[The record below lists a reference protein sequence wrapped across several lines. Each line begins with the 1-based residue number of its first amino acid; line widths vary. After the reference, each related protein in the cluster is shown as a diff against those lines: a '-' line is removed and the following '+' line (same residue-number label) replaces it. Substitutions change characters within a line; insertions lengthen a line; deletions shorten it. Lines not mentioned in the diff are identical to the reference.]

1 MWTPTYVCDVR
12 DVQTNQK
19 TGGSEMGLNDTPS
32 ANRVHIGFFG
42 CRNAGKSSL
51 VNAVTGQSLAV
62 VSDVAGTTTDP
73 VYKSMELLPLGPVVI
88 VDTPG
93 IDDAG
98 SLGELRVAKTRQVL
112 SKVDVAVLVVDA
124 TKGMSTA
131 DRELVDLFHEK
142 NINHIIA
149 YNKSDASQ
157 ELMAK
162 CGLTDE
168 TGSSIWVSAEKGYGI
183 HELKELIGKLTTT
196 DTMTKRL
203 VGDLLSPGDVVVLV
217 IPIDSAA
224 PKGRLILP
232 QQQVIRDVLEAG
244 AISVVCRDM
253 ELADTLERFGSQV
266 SMVITDSQAFGKVMK
281 IVPEDI
287 YMTSFSILMAR
298 FKGQLQ
304 MAVFGAH
311 VLDELRDEGGIEIMA
326 KIGATENDRSEKES
340 SKSES
345 SKSESVGSVT
355 GKEAVDTKRNI
366 PRVLIA
372 EGCTHHRQCD
382 DIGTVK
388 LPGWIRNYT
397 GLEPEFTFV
406 SGTEFPDDLTGYYL
420 IIHCGGCMLNEREM
434 KNRQQMAQQQGVPMT
449 NYGTAIAHMN
459 GILERSLRVFN
470 GIYDN

>member
-1 MWTPTYVCDVR
+1 
-12 DVQTNQK
+12 
-19 TGGSEMGLNDTPS
+19 MGLNDTPS

-124 TKGMSTA
+124 TADMPQA
-131 DRELVDLFHEK
+131 DRELLDLFREK

-149 YNKSDASQ
+149 YNKSDASR

-168 TGSSIWVSAEKGYGI
+168 TGTSIWVSAEKGYGI
-183 HELKELIGKLTTT
+183 HEFKELIGKLTTT

-266 SMVITDSQAFGKVMK
+266 SLVITDSQAFGKVMK

-298 FKGQLQ
+298 FKGQLET
-304 MAVFGAH
+304 AVLGAH
-311 VLDELRDEGGIEIMA
+311 VLDELRDEGGIERHA
-326 KIGATENDRSEKES
+326 
-340 SKSES
+340 
-345 SKSESVGSVT
+345 
-355 GKEAVDTKRNI
+355 DTKRDIPNI
-366 PRVLIA
+366 LIA

-397 GLEPEFTFV
+397 GLEPEFAFV
-406 SGTEFPDDLTGYYL
+406 SGTEFPDDLTGYDL

-434 KNRQQMAQQQGVPMT
+434 KNRQQMAQHQGVPMT

>member
-1 MWTPTYVCDVR
+1 
-12 DVQTNQK
+12 
-19 TGGSEMGLNDTPS
+19 MGLNDTPS

-124 TKGMSTA
+124 TAEMPQA
-131 DRELVDLFHEK
+131 DRELLDLFREK

-149 YNKSDASQ
+149 YNKIDASQ

-168 TGSSIWVSAEKGYGI
+168 TGTSIWVSAEKGYGI

-244 AISVVCRDM
+244 AISVVCRDT

-298 FKGQLQ
+298 FKGQLET
-304 MAVFGAH
+304 AVFGAH
-311 VLDELRDEGGIEIMA
+311 VLDELRDEGGIENMA
-326 KIGATENDRSEKES
+326 KIGAMENDRSEKES

-345 SKSESVGSVT
+345 VGSVT
-355 GKEAVDTKRNI
+355 VKEAVDKKRNI

-406 SGTEFPDDLTGYYL
+406 SGTEFPDDLTGYDL

-434 KNRQQMAQQQGVPMT
+434 KNRQQMAQQQEVPMT

>member
-124 TKGMSTA
+124 TADMPQA
-131 DRELVDLFHEK
+131 DRELLDLFHEK

-168 TGSSIWVSAEKGYGI
+168 TGSSIWVSAENGYGI

-266 SMVITDSQAFGKVMK
+266 SLVITDSQAFGKVMK

-298 FKGQLQ
+298 FKGQLET
-304 MAVFGAH
+304 AVLGAH
-311 VLDELRDEGGIEIMA
+311 VLDELRDEGGIERH
-326 KIGATENDRSEKES
+326 E
-340 SKSES
+340 
-345 SKSESVGSVT
+345 
-355 GKEAVDTKRNI
+355 DTKRNI

-406 SGTEFPDDLTGYYL
+406 SGTEFPDDLTGYDL

>member
-1 MWTPTYVCDVR
+1 MCDVR
-12 DVQTNQK
+12 DVQASQK
-19 TGGSEMGLNDTPS
+19 IGGSEMGLNDTPS

-51 VNAVTGQSLAV
+51 VNAVTGQNLAV

-124 TKGMSTA
+124 TADMPQA
-131 DRELVDLFHEK
+131 DRELLDLFREK

-168 TGSSIWVSAEKGYGI
+168 TGTSIWVSAEKGYGI

-244 AISVVCRDM
+244 AISVVCRDV

-266 SMVITDSQAFGKVMK
+266 SLVITDSQAFGKVMK

-298 FKGQLQ
+298 FKGQLET
-304 MAVFGAH
+304 AVLGAH
-311 VLDELRDEGGIEIMA
+311 VLDELRDEGGI
-326 KIGATENDRSEKES
+326 
-340 SKSES
+340 
-345 SKSESVGSVT
+345 
-355 GKEAVDTKRNI
+355 EAVDTKRNI

-397 GLEPEFTFV
+397 GLEPEFAFV
-406 SGTEFPDDLTGYYL
+406 SGTEFPDDLTGYDL

>member
-1 MWTPTYVCDVR
+1 MCDVR
-12 DVQTNQK
+12 DVQTSQK
-19 TGGSEMGLNDTPS
+19 IGGSEMGLNDTPS

-124 TKGMSTA
+124 TADMPQA
-131 DRELVDLFHEK
+131 DRELLDLFREK

-168 TGSSIWVSAEKGYGI
+168 TGTSIWISAEKGYGI

-244 AISVVCRDM
+244 AISVVCRDV

-266 SMVITDSQAFGKVMK
+266 SLVITDSQAFGKVMK

-298 FKGQLQ
+298 FKGQLET
-304 MAVFGAH
+304 AVLGAH
-311 VLDELRDEGGIEIMA
+311 VLDELRDEGGI
-326 KIGATENDRSEKES
+326 
-340 SKSES
+340 
-345 SKSESVGSVT
+345 
-355 GKEAVDTKRNI
+355 EAVDTKRNI

-397 GLEPEFTFV
+397 GLEPEFAFV
-406 SGTEFPDDLTGYYL
+406 SGTEFPDDLTGYDL

-434 KNRQQMAQQQGVPMT
+434 KNRQQMAQHQGVPMT

>member
-19 TGGSEMGLNDTPS
+19 TGGSEMGLNNTPS

-168 TGSSIWVSAEKGYGI
+168 TDSSIWVSAEKGYGI

-266 SMVITDSQAFGKVMK
+266 SMVITDSQAFGKIMK

-298 FKGQLQ
+298 FKGQLET
-304 MAVFGAH
+304 AVLGAH
-311 VLDELRDEGGIEIMA
+311 VLDELRDEGGIERH
-326 KIGATENDRSEKES
+326 E
-340 SKSES
+340 
-345 SKSESVGSVT
+345 
-355 GKEAVDTKRNI
+355 DTKRNI

-406 SGTEFPDDLTGYYL
+406 SGTEFPDDLTGYDL

>member
-1 MWTPTYVCDVR
+1 
-12 DVQTNQK
+12 
-19 TGGSEMGLNDTPS
+19 MGLNDTPS

-124 TKGMSTA
+124 TADMPQA
-131 DRELVDLFHEK
+131 DRELLDLFREK

-168 TGSSIWVSAEKGYGI
+168 TGTSIWVSAEKGYGI

-244 AISVVCRDM
+244 AISVVCRDT

-298 FKGQLQ
+298 FKGQLET
-304 MAVFGAH
+304 AVLGAH
-311 VLDELRDEGGIEIMA
+311 VLDELRDEGGIERHA
-326 KIGATENDRSEKES
+326 
-340 SKSES
+340 
-345 SKSESVGSVT
+345 
-355 GKEAVDTKRNI
+355 DTKRDI
-366 PRVLIA
+366 PKILIA

-397 GLEPEFTFV
+397 GLEPEFAFV
-406 SGTEFPDDLTGYYL
+406 SGTEFPDDLTGYDL

-434 KNRQQMAQQQGVPMT
+434 KNRQQMAQHQGVPMT

>member
-1 MWTPTYVCDVR
+1 
-12 DVQTNQK
+12 
-19 TGGSEMGLNDTPS
+19 MGLNDTPS

-112 SKVDVAVLVVDA
+112 SKVDVAVLVVDVTA
-124 TKGMSTA
+124 DMPQA
-131 DRELVDLFHEK
+131 DRELLDLFREK

-168 TGSSIWVSAEKGYGI
+168 TGTSIWVSAEKGYGI

-196 DTMTKRL
+196 DTMTKML

-298 FKGQLQ
+298 FKGQLE
-304 MAVFGAH
+304 MAVQGAH
-311 VLDELRDEGGIEIMA
+311 VLDELRDEGGIERHA
-326 KIGATENDRSEKES
+326 
-340 SKSES
+340 
-345 SKSESVGSVT
+345 
-355 GKEAVDTKRNI
+355 DTKRDI
-366 PRVLIA
+366 PKILIA

-397 GLEPEFTFV
+397 GLEPEFAFV
-406 SGTEFPDDLTGYYL
+406 SGTEFPDDLTGYDL

-434 KNRQQMAQQQGVPMT
+434 KNRQQMAQHQGVPMT

>member
-1 MWTPTYVCDVR
+1 MCDVR
-12 DVQTNQK
+12 DVQASQK
-19 TGGSEMGLNDTPS
+19 IGGSEMGLNDTPS

-51 VNAVTGQSLAV
+51 VNAVTGQNLAV

-124 TKGMSTA
+124 TADMPQA
-131 DRELVDLFHEK
+131 DRELLNLFREK

-168 TGSSIWVSAEKGYGI
+168 TGTSIWVSAEKGYGI

-266 SMVITDSQAFGKVMK
+266 SLVITDSQAFGKVMK

-298 FKGQLQ
+298 FKGQLET
-304 MAVFGAH
+304 AVLGAH
-311 VLDELRDEGGIEIMA
+311 VLDELRDEGGI
-326 KIGATENDRSEKES
+326 
-340 SKSES
+340 
-345 SKSESVGSVT
+345 
-355 GKEAVDTKRNI
+355 EAVDTKRNI

-388 LPGWIRNYT
+388 IPGWIRNYT
-397 GLEPEFTFV
+397 GLEPEFAFV
-406 SGTEFPDDLTGYYL
+406 SGTEFPDDLTGYDL

-434 KNRQQMAQQQGVPMT
+434 KNRQQMAQHQGVPMT

>member
-1 MWTPTYVCDVR
+1 MCDVR
-12 DVQTNQK
+12 DVQASQK
-19 TGGSEMGLNDTPS
+19 IGGSEMGLNDTPS

-51 VNAVTGQSLAV
+51 VNAVTGQNLAV

-124 TKGMSTA
+124 TAEMPQA
-131 DRELVDLFHEK
+131 DRELLDLFREK

-168 TGSSIWVSAEKGYGI
+168 TGTSIWVSAEKEYGI

-203 VGDLLSPGDVVVLV
+203 VGDLLSPGEVVVLV

-244 AISVVCRDM
+244 AISVVCRDT

-298 FKGQLQ
+298 FKGQLET
-304 MAVFGAH
+304 AVFGAH
-311 VLDELRDEGGIEIMA
+311 VLDELRDEGGIERHA
-326 KIGATENDRSEKES
+326 Y
-340 SKSES
+340 
-345 SKSESVGSVT
+345 
-355 GKEAVDTKRNI
+355 TKRDI
-366 PRVLIA
+366 PKILIA

-406 SGTEFPDDLTGYYL
+406 SGTEFPDDLTGYDL

-434 KNRQQMAQQQGVPMT
+434 KNRQRMAQQQGVPMT

>member
-1 MWTPTYVCDVR
+1 MCDVR
-12 DVQTNQK
+12 DVQASQK
-19 TGGSEMGLNDTPS
+19 IGGSEMGLNDTPS

-51 VNAVTGQSLAV
+51 VNAVTGQNLAV

-124 TKGMSTA
+124 TADMPQA
-131 DRELVDLFHEK
+131 DRELLDLFREK

-168 TGSSIWVSAEKGYGI
+168 TGTSIWISAEKGYGI

-266 SMVITDSQAFGKVMK
+266 SLVITDSQAFGKVMK

-298 FKGQLQ
+298 FKGQLET
-304 MAVFGAH
+304 AVLGAH
-311 VLDELRDEGGIEIMA
+311 VLDELRDEGGI
-326 KIGATENDRSEKES
+326 
-340 SKSES
+340 
-345 SKSESVGSVT
+345 
-355 GKEAVDTKRNI
+355 EAVDTKRNI

-397 GLEPEFTFV
+397 GLEPEFVFV
-406 SGTEFPDDLTGYYL
+406 SGTEFPDDLTGYDL

-434 KNRQQMAQQQGVPMT
+434 KNRQQMAQHQGVPMT

>member
-1 MWTPTYVCDVR
+1 
-12 DVQTNQK
+12 
-19 TGGSEMGLNDTPS
+19 MGLNDTPS

-124 TKGMSTA
+124 TADMPQA
-131 DRELVDLFHEK
+131 DRELLNLFREK

-168 TGSSIWVSAEKGYGI
+168 TGTSIWVSAEKGYGI

-266 SMVITDSQAFGKVMK
+266 SLVITDSQAFGKVMK

-298 FKGQLQ
+298 FKGQLET
-304 MAVFGAH
+304 AVFGAH
-311 VLDELRDEGGIEIMA
+311 VLDELRDEGGI
-326 KIGATENDRSEKES
+326 
-340 SKSES
+340 
-345 SKSESVGSVT
+345 
-355 GKEAVDTKRNI
+355 EAVDTKRNI

-397 GLEPEFTFV
+397 GLEPEFAFV
-406 SGTEFPDDLTGYYL
+406 SGTEFPDDLTGYDL

-434 KNRQQMAQQQGVPMT
+434 KNRQQMAQHQGVPMT

>member
-196 DTMTKRL
+196 DTTTKRL

-298 FKGQLQ
+298 FKGQLET
-304 MAVFGAH
+304 AVLGAH
-311 VLDELRDEGGIEIMA
+311 VLDELRDEGGIERH
-326 KIGATENDRSEKES
+326 E
-340 SKSES
+340 
-345 SKSESVGSVT
+345 
-355 GKEAVDTKRNI
+355 DTKRNI

-406 SGTEFPDDLTGYYL
+406 SGTEFPDDLTGYDL

-434 KNRQQMAQQQGVPMT
+434 KNRHQMAQQQGVPMT